1 MQFRIL
7 LADNNSTERD
17 LFERILR
24 QDKHVVLTASSPNE
38 ARHIIENERLHL
50 LIIDR
55 RLTDDSEH
63 DRSGEALVRELR
75 VPFPV
80 IIFTRWEVTNFIDVS
95 KTSQKGKGKIEYLDK
110 NADLRL
116 ILAQINTMLFE
127 ALEINHHLRLAQNIV
142 NQVVT
147 QLEHDG
153 NDVLK
158 RLGLLAGDLED
169 LLRHMF
175 RKREQIELS
184 ILKQLSDP
192 ALVILDVQA
201 QDMEPTILLVGHRNV
216 IECIQQQI
224 DNSNLRPEQYFLR
237 TTAVW
242 RFYGAIAISPTTRAN
257 KPQSLVSLLDWYKSN
272 PDDFSQVW
280 QGFEQSTLAAYYEQR
295 RFQSLP
301 TDAQLTALSSAFE
314 LSEQQIKQASLQTIA
329 QTLAEQAIF
338 DTAQIQLLNDQ
349 LSLYDRAGNCHLS
362 WPVKLNL
369 IEPTRHTSIKFGLVN
384 KAIQAERILVDPTTK
399 VAWLFDFS
407 DIHDQ
412 RPLLQPFVQ
421 LEFDLKCQQFE
432 RQKSTLFERYQFE
445 LNLIQ
450 AESLRDELD
459 GSELPPSLQTL
470 HQNVIQIRQSAARLS
485 LTFKPKEY
493 SICMLFCLYKRLLT
507 LASDQWQQR
516 SASHLHEAYLS
527 MYIGLLYSSLVETT
541 PTQSAELCY
550 DGSHFSI
557 NGQVIPFRR
566 AEMELLAFLAQKPN
580 AFWSTWTIVTS
591 LYEPSL
597 LQELE
602 ERRQQNRGN
611 EREWQQNCLK
621 SHQARL
627 HTLISRIRR
636 QLQDSSRESRYLI
649 TIPSQGLILKV
660 RLIPLEKT

>member
-24 QDKHVVLTASSPNE
+24 QDKHIVLTASSPNE
-38 ARHIIENERLHL
+38 ARRLIETERLHL

-63 DRSGEALVRELR
+63 DRSGEALVRELH

-110 NADLRL
+110 NADLRV
-116 ILAQINTMLFE
+116 ILTCINTMLFE
-127 ALEINHHLRLAQNIV
+127 ALEINHRLKLPQNIV

-158 RLGLLAGDLED
+158 RLGFLAGDLED

-175 RKREQIELS
+175 RKRQQIELS
-184 ILKQLSDP
+184 ILKHLNNP

-201 QDMEPTILLVGHRNV
+201 QDMEPTILLVGHRET
-216 IECIQQQI
+216 IERIQHQI
-224 DNSNLRPEQYFLR
+224 ANSNLRPELYFLR
-237 TTAVW
+237 KAATW
-242 RFYGAIAISPTTRAN
+242 RFYGALAISPTTRAN

-272 PDDFSQVW
+272 PDDFPQVW

-295 RFQSLP
+295 RFQNLP
-301 TDAQLTALSSAFE
+301 ADAQLTALSAAFD
-314 LSEQQIKQASLQTIA
+314 LSEQQITSTSLDPIA
-329 QTLAEQAIF
+329 KALAEQAIF
-338 DTAQIQLLNDQ
+338 DTAQIQLQNEQ
-349 LSLYDRAGNCHLS
+349 LSLYDRTNNCHLC

-369 IEPTRHTSIKFGLVN
+369 SELARQASIKFGLVN
-384 KAIQAERILVDPTTK
+384 NDIRAERILVDPTTK
-399 VAWLFDFS
+399 VAWHFDFS
-407 DIHDQ
+407 AINDQ
-412 RPLLQPFVQ
+412 RPVLLPFVQ
-421 LEFDLKCQQFE
+421 LELDLKCQQFE
-432 RQKSTLFERYQFE
+432 RQKSSLLERYQFE
-445 LNLIQ
+445 QHLLK

-459 GSELPPSLQTL
+459 SSELPPSLQTL
-470 HQNVIQIRQSAARLS
+470 HQNVLQIRQSAAHLS

-493 SICMLFCLYKRLLT
+493 SICMLFCLYSRLLAHT
-507 LASDQWQQR
+507 SEQWQQR

-527 MYIGLLYSSLVETT
+527 MYIGLLYNSLIEYT

-550 DGSHFSI
+550 DGSQFSI
-557 NGQVIPFRR
+557 NGRIIPFRR
-566 AEMELLAFLAQKPN
+566 TEMELLEFLAQKPN
-580 AFWSTWTIVTS
+580 FPWSNWEIVTG

-597 LQELE
+597 LREQE
-602 ERRQQNRGN
+602 ERRRQNRGN
-611 EREWQQNCLK
+611 ERDWQQHRLK

-627 HTLISRIRR
+627 HTLSSRIRK
-636 QLQDSSRESRYLI
+636 QLNDSSRESRYLI
-649 TIPSQGLILKV
+649 TIPAQGLMLKV
-660 RLIPLEKT
+660 RLIPPETA